1 MLWTT
6 PWGEKIRFY
15 ASQKADRETLALYRE
30 AMRGRDFFS
39 PYADWEA
46 DTSAR
51 RDFSQSGDWVF
62 TGEKDF
68 QGWRFTYRDSRLA
81 KVESPRGDVFVCTYA
96 GDRLQKVTQNGTP
109 FIELSWRDRRPETL
123 TINGVRIVP
132 KWKDGVITILP
143 KTDKGSVTQITRP
156 RLTALRTGA
165 LNPVEFGYDEC
176 GYLNLVRQGE
186 FADQMKIQHETL
198 EERRANLKAAAD
210 SKAKHTGKVAGRLLE
225 DAFLKY
231 SYAGSK
237 PGSVKLTN
245 RAGEKTSYDYSAS
258 TGIFKIR
265 EFSGKSYT
273 IYYFMRYD
281 VAYLGKVRQIVD
293 GRGRTV
299 VSYRYDKLSGRELRG
314 RDMAGNDLN
323 YAYDKAGNLEL
334 VTRRGAE
341 QSDPEPV
348 ARFAYDAKGN
358 LTAAMR
364 LDANGTP
371 VLTTRISY
379 DRNGRPAKISDGRPE
394 NAVSYTASGYVES
407 VRNVFGQQT
416 RNDYDRY
423 NRLVRTVLPNGVE
436 TRIEYTPEGLL
447 AKVERRDGETLLT
460 SVAVEYDGDG
470 RPVSYTDQQ
479 NRVKRFEYD
488 AFGRLVREL
497 LPDETAVGYA
507 YDRLGNL
514 ARVTDQNGHE
524 LKFDWSRFGLAEK
537 RSPEGQLTDYV
548 YDKNGLLARLDSKQ
562 EKRLDRSIRYE
573 YDEFDRVAKIDYGR
587 GEIETFRYDSWGKL
601 VEKTQNGRKA
611 EFRYDYFG
619 RLAEKHE
626 EGLSTFYR
634 YDAWGN
640 RTARVTRTSTGLE
653 LAEERTY
660 DRYGRLTE
668 ICSDGKSVKYEYDR
682 ENRLARQIIDNIP
695 VDFEYTKYNQLAAK
709 YFGGK
714 LQPVSTLRYFYAPD
728 GTIVAREVGGE
739 LQRYTYD
746 KRGQLLAVLDAQN
759 RPVEQYTYDKAG
771 NILEKFTNGVRTTF
785 TYDKANQLVSSVD
798 SKGNSKKYAYD
809 AAGRLVKEGDRVYQY
824 GWLDKVTQI
833 TEGDKVI
840 RSFRYHMDGQ
850 LAAAYDGSSTETF
863 LWDGLALI
871 RRDTT
876 NYLNEPAV
884 TGGNPV
890 IAGEK
895 TLFNDLLGST
905 LGAKSAD
912 GFSAIERDAFGEVK
926 PGETAD
932 PGINF
937 FTGKPQVEGLGYTFL
952 FRNYRPDQGKWQT
965 ADPLGYPDGWNN
977 FAYVNNGVTTNIDWL
992 GAQIITPS
1000 GNFSMTTSLKYVE
1013 TIAEA
1018 NGLKTL
1024 SESFTWV
1031 KPNIGDI

>member
-1 MLWTT
+1 MEELY
-6 PWGEKIRFY
+6 ISVNRLRRRFCF
-15 ASQKADRETLALYRE
+15 AET
-30 AMRGRDFFS
+30 GR
-39 PYADWEA
+39 
-46 DTSAR
+46 
-51 RDFSQSGDWVF
+51 
-62 TGEKDF
+62 
-68 QGWRFTYRDSRLA
+68 SR
-81 KVESPRGDVFVCTYA
+81 K
-96 GDRLQKVTQNGTP
+96 
-109 FIELSWRDRRPETL
+109 
-123 TINGVRIVP
+123 
-132 KWKDGVITILP
+132 
-143 KTDKGSVTQITRP
+143 
-156 RLTALRTGA
+156 
-165 LNPVEFGYDEC
+165 
-176 GYLNLVRQGE
+176 
-186 FADQMKIQHETL
+186 
-198 EERRANLKAAAD
+198 ERR
-210 SKAKHTGKVAGRLLE
+210 
-225 DAFLKY
+225 
-231 SYAGSK
+231 
-237 PGSVKLTN
+237 
-245 RAGEKTSYDYSAS
+245 
-258 TGIFKIR
+258 
-265 EFSGKSYT
+265 SG
-273 IYYFMRYD
+273 
-281 VAYLGKVRQIVD
+281 VD
-293 GRGRTV
+293 
-299 VSYRYDKLSGRELRG
+299 D
-314 RDMAGNDLN
+314 
-323 YAYDKAGNLEL
+323 
-334 VTRRGAE
+334 
-341 QSDPEPV
+341 
-348 ARFAYDAKGN
+348 
-358 LTAAMR
+358 
-364 LDANGTP
+364 
-371 VLTTRISY
+371 
-379 DRNGRPAKISDGRPE
+379 
-394 NAVSYTASGYVES
+394 
-407 VRNVFGQQT
+407 
-416 RNDYDRY
+416 
-423 NRLVRTVLPNGVE
+423 
-436 TRIEYTPEGLL
+436 
-447 AKVERRDGETLLT
+447 
-460 SVAVEYDGDG
+460 
-470 RPVSYTDQQ
+470 
-479 NRVKRFEYD
+479 
-488 AFGRLVREL
+488 
-497 LPDETAVGYA
+497 
-507 YDRLGNL
+507 
-514 ARVTDQNGHE
+514 
-524 LKFDWSRFGLAEK
+524 
-537 RSPEGQLTDYV
+537 
-548 YDKNGLLARLDSKQ
+548 NGLLARLDSKQ

-653 LAEERTY
+653 LAEERSY

-668 ICSDGKSVKYEYDR
+668 IRSDGKSVKYEYDR

-850 LAAAYDGSSTETF
+850 LAAAYDTSNTETF

-932 PGINF
+932 LGINF

-952 FRNYRPDQGKWQT
+952 FRNYRPEQGKWQT

-977 FAYVNNGVTTNIDWL
+977 FAYVNNGVTMNIDWL
-992 GAQIITPS
+992 GGCTLFSTCPERTDADYRTETVTQIINNDILCVVTVGCSAGSNKCEPQGSLDFSFDITGNYWGINFNVKGSYSIKHVQHEVDAYVCSSEMHDGS
-1000 GNFSMTTSLKYVE
+1000 GQKSVKYEV
-1013 TIAEA
+1013 
-1018 NGLKTL
+1018 N
-1024 SESFTWV
+1024 TWV
-1031 KPNIGDI
+1031 VLTKHERTCGEKYITQQEYYEWKNSAKMTKCE

>member
-1 MLWTT
+1 M
-6 PWGEKIRFY
+6 
-15 ASQKADRETLALYRE
+15 
-30 AMRGRDFFS
+30 
-39 PYADWEA
+39 
-46 DTSAR
+46 
-51 RDFSQSGDWVF
+51 
-62 TGEKDF
+62 
-68 QGWRFTYRDSRLA
+68 
-81 KVESPRGDVFVCTYA
+81 
-96 GDRLQKVTQNGTP
+96 
-109 FIELSWRDRRPETL
+109 
-123 TINGVRIVP
+123 
-132 KWKDGVITILP
+132 
-143 KTDKGSVTQITRP
+143 
-156 RLTALRTGA
+156 
-165 LNPVEFGYDEC
+165 
-176 GYLNLVRQGE
+176 
-186 FADQMKIQHETL
+186 
-198 EERRANLKAAAD
+198 
-210 SKAKHTGKVAGRLLE
+210 
-225 DAFLKY
+225 
-231 SYAGSK
+231 
-237 PGSVKLTN
+237 
-245 RAGEKTSYDYSAS
+245 
-258 TGIFKIR
+258 
-265 EFSGKSYT
+265 
-273 IYYFMRYD
+273 
-281 VAYLGKVRQIVD
+281 
-293 GRGRTV
+293 
-299 VSYRYDKLSGRELRG
+299 
-314 RDMAGNDLN
+314 
-323 YAYDKAGNLEL
+323 
-334 VTRRGAE
+334 
-341 QSDPEPV
+341 
-348 ARFAYDAKGN
+348 
-358 LTAAMR
+358 
-364 LDANGTP
+364 
-371 VLTTRISY
+371 
-379 DRNGRPAKISDGRPE
+379 
-394 NAVSYTASGYVES
+394 
-407 VRNVFGQQT
+407 
-416 RNDYDRY
+416 
-423 NRLVRTVLPNGVE
+423 
-436 TRIEYTPEGLL
+436 
-447 AKVERRDGETLLT
+447 
-460 SVAVEYDGDG
+460 
-470 RPVSYTDQQ
+470 
-479 NRVKRFEYD
+479 
-488 AFGRLVREL
+488 
-497 LPDETAVGYA
+497 
-507 YDRLGNL
+507 
-514 ARVTDQNGHE
+514 
-524 LKFDWSRFGLAEK
+524 
-537 RSPEGQLTDYV
+537 
-548 YDKNGLLARLDSKQ
+548 
-562 EKRLDRSIRYE
+562 
-573 YDEFDRVAKIDYGR
+573 
-587 GEIETFRYDSWGKL
+587 
-601 VEKTQNGRKA
+601 EKTQNGRKA

-668 ICSDGKSVKYEYDR
+668 IRSDGKSVKYEYDR

-850 LAAAYDGSSTETF
+850 LAAAYDGSNTETF

-932 PGINF
+932 LGINF

-977 FAYVNNGVTTNIDWL
+977 LAYVNNGVTMNIDWL
-992 GAQIITPS
+992 GGCTLFSTCPERTDADYRTETVTQIINNDILCVVTVGCSAGSNKCEPQGSLDFSFDITGNYWGINFNVKGSYSIKHVQHEVDAYVCSSEMHDGS
-1000 GNFSMTTSLKYVE
+1000 GQKSVKYEV
-1013 TIAEA
+1013 
-1018 NGLKTL
+1018 N
-1024 SESFTWV
+1024 TWV
-1031 KPNIGDI
+1031 VLTKHERTCGEKYITQQEYYEWKNSAKMTKCE

>member
-1 MLWTT
+1 M
-6 PWGEKIRFY
+6 
-15 ASQKADRETLALYRE
+15 
-30 AMRGRDFFS
+30 
-39 PYADWEA
+39 
-46 DTSAR
+46 
-51 RDFSQSGDWVF
+51 
-62 TGEKDF
+62 
-68 QGWRFTYRDSRLA
+68 
-81 KVESPRGDVFVCTYA
+81 
-96 GDRLQKVTQNGTP
+96 
-109 FIELSWRDRRPETL
+109 
-123 TINGVRIVP
+123 
-132 KWKDGVITILP
+132 
-143 KTDKGSVTQITRP
+143 
-156 RLTALRTGA
+156 
-165 LNPVEFGYDEC
+165 
-176 GYLNLVRQGE
+176 
-186 FADQMKIQHETL
+186 
-198 EERRANLKAAAD
+198 
-210 SKAKHTGKVAGRLLE
+210 
-225 DAFLKY
+225 
-231 SYAGSK
+231 
-237 PGSVKLTN
+237 
-245 RAGEKTSYDYSAS
+245 
-258 TGIFKIR
+258 
-265 EFSGKSYT
+265 
-273 IYYFMRYD
+273 
-281 VAYLGKVRQIVD
+281 
-293 GRGRTV
+293 
-299 VSYRYDKLSGRELRG
+299 
-314 RDMAGNDLN
+314 
-323 YAYDKAGNLEL
+323 
-334 VTRRGAE
+334 
-341 QSDPEPV
+341 
-348 ARFAYDAKGN
+348 
-358 LTAAMR
+358 
-364 LDANGTP
+364 
-371 VLTTRISY
+371 
-379 DRNGRPAKISDGRPE
+379 
-394 NAVSYTASGYVES
+394 
-407 VRNVFGQQT
+407 
-416 RNDYDRY
+416 
-423 NRLVRTVLPNGVE
+423 
-436 TRIEYTPEGLL
+436 
-447 AKVERRDGETLLT
+447 
-460 SVAVEYDGDG
+460 
-470 RPVSYTDQQ
+470 
-479 NRVKRFEYD
+479 
-488 AFGRLVREL
+488 
-497 LPDETAVGYA
+497 
-507 YDRLGNL
+507 
-514 ARVTDQNGHE
+514 
-524 LKFDWSRFGLAEK
+524 
-537 RSPEGQLTDYV
+537 
-548 YDKNGLLARLDSKQ
+548 
-562 EKRLDRSIRYE
+562 
-573 YDEFDRVAKIDYGR
+573 
-587 GEIETFRYDSWGKL
+587 
-601 VEKTQNGRKA
+601 EKTQNGRKA

-668 ICSDGKSVKYEYDR
+668 IRSDGKSVKYEYDR

-850 LAAAYDGSSTETF
+850 LAAAYDDSSTETF

-932 PGINF
+932 LGINF

-977 FAYVNNGVTTNIDWL
+977 LAYVNNGVTMAEQEVPADLVTKREAAFKHLVECLAEGGELFRPEFRKDTDSARGKRQRRVMILHRFVPEEVGFPQLQFDA
-992 GAQIITPS
+992 GAETGERGEIPAADRHDES
-1000 GNFSMTTSLKYVE
+1000 RVRVEAVE
-1013 TIAEA
+1013 TGIQLLHPVLHLRRNRSRGQQQRGGEYSADEKK
-1018 NGLKTL
+1018 LIHTPESLL
-1024 SESFTWV
+1024 SPSSSSGTVSVLSMERSALRRSLPVRSACRLRWSISPPRDGGYGRFSVSVRNRPTGISAREPDFRPGRGRSRCRASV
-1031 KPNIGDI
+1031 CRSRSIRRRAAGPG

>member
-1 MLWTT
+1 
-6 PWGEKIRFY
+6 
-15 ASQKADRETLALYRE
+15 
-30 AMRGRDFFS
+30 MRKERH
-39 PYADWEA
+39 
-46 DTSAR
+46 
-51 RDFSQSGDWVF
+51 SG
-62 TGEKDF
+62 
-68 QGWRFTYRDSRLA
+68 
-81 KVESPRGDVFVCTYA
+81 
-96 GDRLQKVTQNGTP
+96 
-109 FIELSWRDRRPETL
+109 
-123 TINGVRIVP
+123 
-132 KWKDGVITILP
+132 
-143 KTDKGSVTQITRP
+143 
-156 RLTALRTGA
+156 
-165 LNPVEFGYDEC
+165 
-176 GYLNLVRQGE
+176 
-186 FADQMKIQHETL
+186 
-198 EERRANLKAAAD
+198 
-210 SKAKHTGKVAGRLLE
+210 
-225 DAFLKY
+225 
-231 SYAGSK
+231 
-237 PGSVKLTN
+237 
-245 RAGEKTSYDYSAS
+245 
-258 TGIFKIR
+258 
-265 EFSGKSYT
+265 
-273 IYYFMRYD
+273 
-281 VAYLGKVRQIVD
+281 VD
-293 GRGRTV
+293 
-299 VSYRYDKLSGRELRG
+299 D
-314 RDMAGNDLN
+314 
-323 YAYDKAGNLEL
+323 
-334 VTRRGAE
+334 
-341 QSDPEPV
+341 
-348 ARFAYDAKGN
+348 
-358 LTAAMR
+358 
-364 LDANGTP
+364 
-371 VLTTRISY
+371 
-379 DRNGRPAKISDGRPE
+379 
-394 NAVSYTASGYVES
+394 
-407 VRNVFGQQT
+407 
-416 RNDYDRY
+416 
-423 NRLVRTVLPNGVE
+423 
-436 TRIEYTPEGLL
+436 
-447 AKVERRDGETLLT
+447 
-460 SVAVEYDGDG
+460 
-470 RPVSYTDQQ
+470 
-479 NRVKRFEYD
+479 
-488 AFGRLVREL
+488 
-497 LPDETAVGYA
+497 
-507 YDRLGNL
+507 
-514 ARVTDQNGHE
+514 
-524 LKFDWSRFGLAEK
+524 
-537 RSPEGQLTDYV
+537 
-548 YDKNGLLARLDSKQ
+548 NGLLARLDSKQ

-601 VEKTQNGRKA
+601 VEKTQSGRKA
-611 EFRYDYFG
+611 EFWYDYFG

-668 ICSDGKSVKYEYDR
+668 IRSDGKSVKYEYDR

-850 LAAAYDGSSTETF
+850 LAAAYDDSSTETF

-905 LGAKSAD
+905 LGAKNAD
-912 GFSAIERDAFGEVK
+912 VFSAIERDAFGEVK

-937 FTGKPQVEGLGYTFL
+937 FTGKPLVGELGYTFL
-952 FRNYRPDQGKWQT
+952 FRNYRPEQGKWQT
-965 ADPLGYPDGWNN
+965 SDPLGYPDGWNN
-977 FAYVNNGVTTNIDWL
+977 LAYVNNGVTQYIDWL
-992 GAQIITPS
+992 GGETNYVIDESSIVTTDNRKNSPGQWETVYTSSIQSGFWGDWVQVVERKISHVDWLLLGEHSHGSATAATTTMVEHTNAQTQS
-1000 GNFSMTTSLKYVE
+1000 ATFES
-1013 TIAEA
+1013 
-1018 NGLKTL
+1018 TL
-1024 SESFTWV
+1024 SSEVKTSFLGIFEAGVQASFTAGIGINHSATLGSGSV
-1031 KPNIGDI
+1031 INNSAGHGSSIALYQEIVNIEYRTYWYYVGSPQTYEDMTILQSYSSIGSTRTGTVTSTWEYKE

>member
-1 MLWTT
+1 M
-6 PWGEKIRFY
+6 
-15 ASQKADRETLALYRE
+15 
-30 AMRGRDFFS
+30 
-39 PYADWEA
+39 
-46 DTSAR
+46 
-51 RDFSQSGDWVF
+51 
-62 TGEKDF
+62 
-68 QGWRFTYRDSRLA
+68 
-81 KVESPRGDVFVCTYA
+81 
-96 GDRLQKVTQNGTP
+96 
-109 FIELSWRDRRPETL
+109 
-123 TINGVRIVP
+123 
-132 KWKDGVITILP
+132 
-143 KTDKGSVTQITRP
+143 
-156 RLTALRTGA
+156 
-165 LNPVEFGYDEC
+165 
-176 GYLNLVRQGE
+176 
-186 FADQMKIQHETL
+186 
-198 EERRANLKAAAD
+198 
-210 SKAKHTGKVAGRLLE
+210 
-225 DAFLKY
+225 
-231 SYAGSK
+231 
-237 PGSVKLTN
+237 
-245 RAGEKTSYDYSAS
+245 
-258 TGIFKIR
+258 
-265 EFSGKSYT
+265 
-273 IYYFMRYD
+273 
-281 VAYLGKVRQIVD
+281 
-293 GRGRTV
+293 
-299 VSYRYDKLSGRELRG
+299 
-314 RDMAGNDLN
+314 
-323 YAYDKAGNLEL
+323 
-334 VTRRGAE
+334 
-341 QSDPEPV
+341 
-348 ARFAYDAKGN
+348 
-358 LTAAMR
+358 
-364 LDANGTP
+364 
-371 VLTTRISY
+371 
-379 DRNGRPAKISDGRPE
+379 
-394 NAVSYTASGYVES
+394 
-407 VRNVFGQQT
+407 
-416 RNDYDRY
+416 
-423 NRLVRTVLPNGVE
+423 
-436 TRIEYTPEGLL
+436 
-447 AKVERRDGETLLT
+447 
-460 SVAVEYDGDG
+460 
-470 RPVSYTDQQ
+470 
-479 NRVKRFEYD
+479 
-488 AFGRLVREL
+488 
-497 LPDETAVGYA
+497 
-507 YDRLGNL
+507 
-514 ARVTDQNGHE
+514 
-524 LKFDWSRFGLAEK
+524 
-537 RSPEGQLTDYV
+537 
-548 YDKNGLLARLDSKQ
+548 
-562 EKRLDRSIRYE
+562 
-573 YDEFDRVAKIDYGR
+573 
-587 GEIETFRYDSWGKL
+587 
-601 VEKTQNGRKA
+601 EKTQSGRKA
-611 EFRYDYFG
+611 EFRYDYFD

-668 ICSDGKSVKYEYDR
+668 IRSDGKSVKYEYDR

-850 LAAAYDGSSTETF
+850 LAAAYDGSNTETF

-932 PGINF
+932 LGINF

-977 FAYVNNGVTTNIDWL
+977 FAYVNNEVTSAIDRF
-992 GAQIITPS
+992 GTDIYHV
-1000 GNFSMTTSLKYVE
+1000 FRC
-1013 TIAEA
+1013 
-1018 NGLKTL
+1018 KTFNVL
-1024 SESFTWV
+1024 RAHLLFYYLV
-1031 KPNIGDI
+1031 HP

>member
-1 MLWTT
+1 M
-6 PWGEKIRFY
+6 RFVPCCLGKLQIPKDRVRY
-15 ASQKADRETLALYRE
+15 FPPGCFCSIADYKSYSVPLAQ
-30 AMRGRDFFS
+30 
-39 PYADWEA
+39 PVP
-46 DTSAR
+46 
-51 RDFSQSGDWVF
+51 Q
-62 TGEKDF
+62 
-68 QGWRFTYRDSRLA
+68 
-81 KVESPRGDVFVCTYA
+81 
-96 GDRLQKVTQNGTP
+96 DRL
-109 FIELSWRDRRPETL
+109 RRRFCFAET
-123 TINGVRIVP
+123 GRSR
-132 KWKDGVITILP
+132 K
-143 KTDKGSVTQITRP
+143 
-156 RLTALRTGA
+156 
-165 LNPVEFGYDEC
+165 
-176 GYLNLVRQGE
+176 
-186 FADQMKIQHETL
+186 
-198 EERRANLKAAAD
+198 ERR
-210 SKAKHTGKVAGRLLE
+210 
-225 DAFLKY
+225 
-231 SYAGSK
+231 
-237 PGSVKLTN
+237 
-245 RAGEKTSYDYSAS
+245 
-258 TGIFKIR
+258 
-265 EFSGKSYT
+265 SG
-273 IYYFMRYD
+273 
-281 VAYLGKVRQIVD
+281 VD
-293 GRGRTV
+293 
-299 VSYRYDKLSGRELRG
+299 D
-314 RDMAGNDLN
+314 
-323 YAYDKAGNLEL
+323 
-334 VTRRGAE
+334 
-341 QSDPEPV
+341 
-348 ARFAYDAKGN
+348 
-358 LTAAMR
+358 
-364 LDANGTP
+364 
-371 VLTTRISY
+371 
-379 DRNGRPAKISDGRPE
+379 
-394 NAVSYTASGYVES
+394 
-407 VRNVFGQQT
+407 
-416 RNDYDRY
+416 
-423 NRLVRTVLPNGVE
+423 
-436 TRIEYTPEGLL
+436 
-447 AKVERRDGETLLT
+447 
-460 SVAVEYDGDG
+460 
-470 RPVSYTDQQ
+470 
-479 NRVKRFEYD
+479 
-488 AFGRLVREL
+488 
-497 LPDETAVGYA
+497 
-507 YDRLGNL
+507 
-514 ARVTDQNGHE
+514 
-524 LKFDWSRFGLAEK
+524 
-537 RSPEGQLTDYV
+537 
-548 YDKNGLLARLDSKQ
+548 NGLLARLDSKQ

-668 ICSDGKSVKYEYDR
+668 IRSDGKSVKYEYDR

-850 LAAAYDGSSTETF
+850 LAAAYDGSNTETF

-932 PGINF
+932 LGINF

-977 FAYVNNGVTTNIDWL
+977 FAYCGNYPGLAIDMNGAAWSWATGAL
-992 GAQIITPS
+992 GAGLS
-1000 GNFSMTTSLKYVE
+1000 AAGYATSCLLTGME
-1013 TIAEA
+1013 
-1018 NGLKTL
+1018 
-1024 SESFTWV
+1024 
-1031 KPNIGDI
+1031 

>member
-1 MLWTT
+1 M
-6 PWGEKIRFY
+6 
-15 ASQKADRETLALYRE
+15 
-30 AMRGRDFFS
+30 
-39 PYADWEA
+39 
-46 DTSAR
+46 
-51 RDFSQSGDWVF
+51 
-62 TGEKDF
+62 
-68 QGWRFTYRDSRLA
+68 
-81 KVESPRGDVFVCTYA
+81 
-96 GDRLQKVTQNGTP
+96 
-109 FIELSWRDRRPETL
+109 
-123 TINGVRIVP
+123 
-132 KWKDGVITILP
+132 
-143 KTDKGSVTQITRP
+143 
-156 RLTALRTGA
+156 
-165 LNPVEFGYDEC
+165 
-176 GYLNLVRQGE
+176 
-186 FADQMKIQHETL
+186 
-198 EERRANLKAAAD
+198 
-210 SKAKHTGKVAGRLLE
+210 
-225 DAFLKY
+225 
-231 SYAGSK
+231 
-237 PGSVKLTN
+237 
-245 RAGEKTSYDYSAS
+245 
-258 TGIFKIR
+258 
-265 EFSGKSYT
+265 
-273 IYYFMRYD
+273 
-281 VAYLGKVRQIVD
+281 
-293 GRGRTV
+293 
-299 VSYRYDKLSGRELRG
+299 
-314 RDMAGNDLN
+314 
-323 YAYDKAGNLEL
+323 
-334 VTRRGAE
+334 
-341 QSDPEPV
+341 
-348 ARFAYDAKGN
+348 
-358 LTAAMR
+358 
-364 LDANGTP
+364 
-371 VLTTRISY
+371 
-379 DRNGRPAKISDGRPE
+379 
-394 NAVSYTASGYVES
+394 
-407 VRNVFGQQT
+407 
-416 RNDYDRY
+416 
-423 NRLVRTVLPNGVE
+423 PNGVE

-460 SVAVEYDGDG
+460 SVAVEYDGNG

-488 AFGRLVREL
+488 AFGQLVREL

-601 VEKTQNGRKA
+601 VEKTQSGRKA

-668 ICSDGKSVKYEYDR
+668 IRSDGKSVKYEYDR

-771 NILEKFTNGVRTTF
+771 NILEKFVDGVRTTF
-785 TYDKANQLVSSVD
+785 TYDKANQLVSSAD

-809 AAGRLVKEGDRVYQY
+809 AAGRLVKEGDRMYQY

-850 LAAAYDGSSTETF
+850 LAAAYDGSNTETF

-932 PGINF
+932 LGINF

-977 FAYVNNGVTTNIDWL
+977 LAYVNNGVTMRIDWM
-992 GAQIITPS
+992 GAAAMDLRVRPVQNTFGLHSHPI
-1000 GNFSMTTSLKYVE
+1000 GKEKVE
-1013 TIAEA
+1013 R
-1018 NGLKTL
+1018 
-1024 SESFTWV
+1024 
-1031 KPNIGDI
+1031 